1 MLFEKATDH
10 HQFKPLLVEIEDEP
24 LNPLG
29 RTLFWIIIV
38 AILFFGLWLILGQI
52 DVVVTARGKVIPSG
66 EIKTVQPLS
75 TGVVRNILVRPGD
88 LVEKGAVLMEIDPSD
103 IDPELESMKKD
114 LKQVELEL
122 LRLGALLHD
131 TPFDPAAER
140 FDPGLLRVQLDIFQS
155 TREKLAKQI
164 VVKDKE
170 LRQLQERLAAQRKV
184 HQQAAF
190 RSRQADRRFGRLK
203 EVQDIISRDAF
214 EEGDRERKE
223 AESELKTSAHGI
235 AELESNIQKVNR
247 EIELIREEERNRLLA
262 ELAEKQQRAAYL
274 DGKVRRSEFLSSRQ
288 MITSPVKGH
297 VAQLLFHTVGG
308 VVTPAEELATIV
320 PLDSPLLIKA
330 FVENKDV
337 GFLEAGMEVSL
348 KVDTFEFQKYGI
360 LDGKLLQ
367 VSKDSIEDQR
377 LGLVY
382 EAYVQ
387 PLQTTLIVDG
397 KKTAISTG
405 MSISAEIKVGKR
417 RIIEFFIYPLI
428 KYWNEG
434 ISVR

>member
-1 MLFEKATDH
+1 MLFEKPTDSH
-10 HQFKPLLVEIEDEP
+10 EFKPLLVEIEEEP

-29 RTLFWIIIV
+29 RTLFWIIM
-38 AILFFGLWLILGQI
+38 AALLFFGLWTILGRI

-75 TGVVRNILVRPGD
+75 TGVVRTIRVHPGD

-114 LKQVELEL
+114 LKQVKLEL
-122 LRLGALLHD
+122 LRLGALLD
-131 TPFDPAAER
+131 GTPFDPPAAQFE
-140 FDPGLLRVQLDIFQS
+140 PELLQVQHDLYDS

-164 VVKDKE
+164 RVKEKE
-170 LRQLQERLAAQRKV
+170 LLQLQERLAAQRKV

-190 RSRQADRRFGRLK
+190 RFAQAGQRFGRLQ
-203 EVQDIISRDAF
+203 EVRDILSRDAF
-214 EEGDRERKE
+214 DEGERERKE
-223 AESELKTSAHGI
+223 AESELKTSACGI
-235 AELESNIQKVNR
+235 AEVESHIQQVNR
-247 EIELIREEERNRLLA
+247 EMDLIREEERNRLLA
-262 ELAEKQQRAAYL
+262 ELAEKQQNASYL
-274 DGKVRRSEFLSSRQ
+274 DGKIRRSEFLSSRQ

-320 PLDSPLLIKA
+320 PLDSPLLVKA
-330 FVENKDV
+330 YVENKDV
-337 GFLEAGMEVSL
+337 GFLAPGMDVSL

-360 LDGKLLQ
+360 LEGRLLQ
-367 VSKDSIEDQR
+367 VSKDSIEDQN

-382 EAYVQ
+382 ETYVK
-387 PLQTTLIVDG
+387 PLQTTLMVDG
-397 KKTAISTG
+397 KATAISTG